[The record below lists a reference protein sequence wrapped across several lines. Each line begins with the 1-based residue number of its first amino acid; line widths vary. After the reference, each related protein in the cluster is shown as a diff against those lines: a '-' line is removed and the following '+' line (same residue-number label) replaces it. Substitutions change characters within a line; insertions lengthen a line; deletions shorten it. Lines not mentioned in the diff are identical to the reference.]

1 MFCSKKGFR
10 IWYMEIISARTANT
24 VSAGKLLGLNKI
36 CWYLDT
42 LGIDFGDVIGVIHNI
57 PKIYKEIE

>member
-1 MFCSKKGFR
+1 
-10 IWYMEIISARTANT
+10 MEIISARTANT

-42 LGIDFGDVIGVIHNI
+42 LGIDFGDVIGVIYNI